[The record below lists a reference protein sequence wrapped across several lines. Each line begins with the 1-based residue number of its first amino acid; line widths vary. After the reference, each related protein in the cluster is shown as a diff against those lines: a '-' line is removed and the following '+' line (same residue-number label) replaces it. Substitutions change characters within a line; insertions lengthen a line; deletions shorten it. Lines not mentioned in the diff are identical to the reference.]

1 MKDYKSILP
10 QRAYGRIVLCVTI
23 FFYLLICYN
32 GLWNIA
38 LYPADAKYTDTFS
51 SFLDICQ
58 MLTPATLI
66 AASFGALSV
75 LELVCTVED
84 NEWKTIMEMI
94 LWSLLTILMNAF
106 TAYQISLGNNYGMGI
121 WLILI
126 ITSVV
131 NIIWYI
137 STINLLKSSKR
148 LHTLADKFEEK
159 EAKKDDIKEQ
169 KCLDDRTTTGLVTS
183 TLRKMGCDSK
193 TEVKGKRMWVYF
205 TYQGENFTIECND
218 ENFYINIYDTW
229 WHGISIYSDVEEI
242 ANLHRVVNLANQYA
256 YCTLLYTTNK
266 EIEEIGVHSKKNILF
281 IKEIP
286 ELDKYLIGTLDDFFK
301 VQRFVL
307 TELEKCKVTENR

>member
-10 QRAYGRIVLCVTI
+10 HRAYGRIVLCVTI

-106 TAYQISLGNNYGMGI
+106 IAYQISLGNNYGMGI

-169 KCLDDRTTTGLVTS
+169 KCLDDRSIAGLVLT
-183 TLRKMGCDSK
+183 TLRKIGCDPE
-193 TEVKGKRMWVYF
+193 TEERNSLNYAYF
-205 TYQGENFTIECND
+205 TYQGEKFTIESND
-218 ENFYINIYDTW
+218 KCKFISIYDTW
-229 WHGISIYSDVEEI
+229 WHSISIYSDVEDI
-242 ANLHRVVNLANQYA
+242 TNLHKTVNLVNQYVN
-256 YCTLLYTTNK
+256 CTLVYTTNK
-266 EIEEIGVHSKKNILF
+266 EIEEIGVHSRRTVLF
-281 IKEIP
+281 VKEIP
-286 ELDKYLIGTLDDFFK
+286 EIDKYLICILNDFFK
-301 VQRFVL
+301 AQRLVL
-307 TELEKCKVTENR
+307 TELEKCKVAEV